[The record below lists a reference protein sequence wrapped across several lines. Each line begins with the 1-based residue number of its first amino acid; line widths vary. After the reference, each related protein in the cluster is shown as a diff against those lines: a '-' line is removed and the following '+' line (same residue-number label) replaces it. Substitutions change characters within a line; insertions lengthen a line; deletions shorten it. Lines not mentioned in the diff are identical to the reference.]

1 MTMSG
6 AFVPEDNIALF
17 LDVDGTLLEI
27 APTPSSVKVP
37 AALRNTLQLA
47 AERESGAL
55 AFISGRGIAEL
66 DRLFA
71 PSVFPA
77 AGLHGLERRSATGS
91 IVKPQIELQAL
102 RAARNTL
109 LALANARAGLLLE
122 DKGMVLAMH
131 YRLAPQHERTV
142 LDAMTALAEPLGDR
156 FALKRGKCVI
166 ELTPS
171 GHTKRDAIEAFMRE
185 QPFAGRTPVFVGD
198 DQTDEDGFDAVNALR
213 GYSVRVGPRG
223 ETRARF
229 SFGSVSAVVAW
240 LRERNLR

>member
-1 MTMSG
+1 MTMRG

-27 APTPSSVKVP
+27 APTPSAVKVP

-77 AGLHGLERRSATGS
+77 AGLHGLERRTATGS
-91 IVKPQIELQAL
+91 IEKPQIDL
-102 RAARNTL
+102 RALHAVRDAL
-109 LALANARAGLLLE
+109 AALANAHAGLLLE

-131 YRLAPQHERTV
+131 YRLAPQQERTV
-142 LDAMTALAEPLGDR
+142 LDAMTALAKPLGDR

-166 ELTPS
+166 ELAPS
-171 GHTKRDAIEAFMRE
+171 GYTKRDAIEAFMRE

-198 DQTDEDGFDAVNALR
+198 DLTDEDGFDAVNALR
-213 GYSVRVGPRG
+213 GYSVRVGPPG